1 MSSDKSLRHLDLVP
15 GQSNLGVVD
24 MSKSIRSEH
33 TRDKGASTPL
43 SPSSAYAQKMLPV
56 VPHCFLNAVVFCH
69 WDNILGPRLE
79 HVWFI
84 QDRPEPHLN
93 ILRFITTQVLSGEI
107 CREVN
112 TSRVDF
118 KFFDIPDKGVV
129 IPSFVFSA
137 KKGVDLG
144 LHAIALVIPN
154 SELNL
159 FLQVSAIMQAWC
171 SRIISK
177 FRVLL
182 EKRSFG
188 DEDMEIMSD
197 WLSTFLQMLSS
208 LHEAGLP
215 PTIHLSYTALC
226 PSCNLEQD
234 FLQQA
239 IASHLMTFGRSIVAG
254 RVPDRVNKVVHTLAL
269 FSWEAERAC
278 SRLVAD
284 GKDWPYAHDL
294 FVQGILKNKDG
305 SYDLPLEDLLYSR
318 YPSTIIDVQKRDVKQ
333 SSSITDHPHLCQ
345 AAVMEELTQL
355 YNNTAQESSFTG
367 MFQSAD
373 IPETLVRTLLDELHK
388 LPVQSGIREAFV
400 THFMHLLQ
408 RKALA
413 LIKHVEVETQ
423 RGSHSLRGGL
433 KKLRSDLHL
442 PLEGDLRIIMAT
454 AEKLKPGLCQLLVGE
469 RRYDTEY
476 LPNAPDLF

>member
-1 MSSDKSLRHLDLVP
+1 MNGEKNIRHLDLSS
-15 GQSNLGVVD
+15 GRSNLGVVD
-24 MSKSIRSEH
+24 MSKSGHSELDGH
-33 TRDKGASTPL
+33 SGVPM
-43 SPSSAYAQKMLPV
+43 SPSSAYAQKMLV
-56 VPHCFLNAVVFCH
+56 GLPHCFLNAIVFCH

-79 HVWFI
+79 HVWYI

-93 ILRFITTQVLSGEI
+93 ILRFITSQVLSGEI
-107 CREVN
+107 CRELN
-112 TSRVDF
+112 TSCVDF
-118 KFFDIPDKGVV
+118 KFFDIPDKGIV

-137 KKGVDLG
+137 RRGTDLG
-144 LHAIALVIPN
+144 LHALALVIPD

-159 FLQVSAIMQAWC
+159 FLQVSAIMQTWC

-182 EKRSFG
+182 EKRDFSE
-188 DEDMEIMSD
+188 EDMQSVSD
-197 WLSTFLQMLSS
+197 WLFTFLQMLSS
-208 LHEAGLP
+208 LQEARLP
-215 PTIHLSYTALC
+215 DTIHLSYTALC

-239 IASHLMTFGRSIVAG
+239 IASHLMTFGRSIVVG

-269 FSWEAERAC
+269 FSWEAERVC
-278 SRLVAD
+278 SRLVVD
-284 GKDWPYAHDL
+284 GKHWPYAHDL

-305 SYDLPLEDLLYSR
+305 SYDLPLGDLLYSK

-333 SSSITDHPHLCQ
+333 SSSVSDHPHFSQ
-345 AAVMEELTQL
+345 AAVLEELTQL
-355 YNNTAQESSFTG
+355 YNNTGQESSFTSV
-367 MFQSAD
+367 FQSAD

-423 RGSHSLRGGL
+423 RGTHSLRGGL

-442 PLEGDLRIIMAT
+442 PLEGDLRIVMAT

-476 LPNAPDLF
+476 LPNVPDLF